1 MAESVNGQGPA
12 PVAVVLPG
20 GGARGAYEAGALAE
34 LLPALQARGERV
46 SIFCGTSVGAINAA
60 MLASS
65 AHHTADEVAA
75 GGLAHW
81 RAMRKGDVMRPIV
94 GTGLPV
100 TLIRLIGEALELPG
114 LRLASLL
121 DPTPL
126 RRSLGGWVD
135 WGALH
140 RNVRSGRVRAACVV
154 ATSLSRGGPVAFV
167 ESREPLPERPDQGEL
182 RFVPTRLR
190 GEHVRA
196 SAAIPLLFPP
206 VEVTT
211 PRSVRDH
218 YIDGGT
224 RLNTPIKPALALGA
238 QKVIVVGF
246 EPFAGSGPD
255 VEPHVR
261 PRLADVAANA
271 VDGLLVDQVRDDI
284 RRMVAI
290 NGFFAED
297 PSGGPSPAA
306 RAYRRSRGRPPY
318 RRVSYAL
325 VAPERSG
332 ELGAIAEDVFRR
344 RFGGLRG
351 LRAPDYPLISR
362 VLGGRTRSRGELL
375 SFLLFDPEFTEALI
389 EAGQRDARRW
399 LDAHPGF
406 WCSDAQHDFPV
417 DAGHADKL
425 RDEEALAEWR
435 ALRRI

>member
-1 MAESVNGQGPA
+1 MASSGNGEGP
-12 PVAVVLPG
+12 PVALVLPG

-34 LLPALQARGERV
+34 LLPALEERGERV

-65 AHHTADEVAA
+65 AHLPADEVVA

-81 RAMRKGDVMRPIV
+81 RSLRKGDVFRPIV

-100 TLIRLIGEALELPG
+100 TLVRLAGEMLELPG
-114 LRLASLL
+114 MRLASLL
-121 DPTPL
+121 DPAPL
-126 RRSLGGWVD
+126 RRSLSGWVD

-140 RNVRSGRVRAACVV
+140 RNVKSGRVSAACVV

-167 ESREPLPERPDQGEL
+167 ESRERLPARRDQGDL
-182 RFVPTRLR
+182 RFVATRLR

-206 VEVTT
+206 VEVQT

-238 QKVIVVGF
+238 QRVIVVGF
-246 EPFAGSGPD
+246 EPFAGPAVD
-255 VEPHVR
+255 AKPHER

-297 PSGGPSPAA
+297 ANGGPSPAA
-306 RAYRRSRGRPPY
+306 RAYRSSRGRPPY

-325 VAPERSG
+325 VAPERRG
-332 ELGAIAEDVFRR
+332 ELAALAEDVFRR
-344 RFGGLRG
+344 RYGGLRG
-351 LRAPDYPLISR
+351 LRAPDFPLISR

-375 SFLLFDPEFTEALI
+375 SFLLFDPEFTEALLA
-389 EAGQRDARRW
+389 AGRRDARRW
-399 LDAHPGF
+399 LDAHPRF
-406 WCSDAQHDFPV
+406 WCSDPQHDFPV
-417 DAGHADKL
+417 DGGHVEKL